1 MPNNPEHLTPKA
13 EHTPKVIFGPIHSR
27 RFGKSLGIDLS
38 PGKKQCN
45 FDCLYCELDPAK
57 TMGTQDEVLSVEMI
71 TAAVKKGLE
80 EHQDID
86 FLTITANGEP
96 TMYPY
101 LSELIDEINKIKGN
115 TKTLILS
122 NAATID
128 DPKVQDTL
136 LKLDE
141 VKLSL
146 DCATQKCLKKLDR
159 SHSGIDVE
167 NIKAGMLEFKRR
179 YNGPL
184 VIEILIVKTLNDSE
198 DEIAR
203 LNDFLL
209 KLQPTRIDIGTIDR
223 PPAFDVKP
231 VSYEELLHISHLF
244 DSSLPVYI
252 ASRKK
257 ADISASSYSYEEIL
271 ETLSKRPLTREDIEA
286 LFDEESQKRA
296 ENLLHKGKIRLVE
309 TNGVKFYKKV

>member
-1 MPNNPEHLTPKA
+1 MNI
-13 EHTPKVIFGPIHSR
+13 IFGPIHSR
-27 RFGKSLGIDLS
+27 RFGKSLGVDLS

-57 TMGTQDEVLSVEMI
+57 TMGTQDEVLSVETI
-71 TAAVKKGLE
+71 ISAIQKGLS

-122 NAATID
+122 NAATIN
-128 DPKVQDTL
+128 DPKVQNAL

-159 SHSGIDVE
+159 SHAGIDVE
-167 NIKAGMLEFKRR
+167 NIKAGMLAFKKK
-179 YNGPL
+179 YKGPL

-198 DEIAR
+198 EEIHK
-203 LNDFLL
+203 LNEFLL

-244 DSSLPVYI
+244 DSALPVYI

-257 ADISASSYSYEEIL
+257 ADISSSSYTYEEIL
-271 ETLSKRPLTREDIEA
+271 ETLTKRPLTQEDIEA
-286 LFDEESQKRA
+286 LMDEESRKRV
-296 ENLLHKGKIRLVE
+296 ENLLHKGKIKSVE
-309 TNGVKFYKKV
+309 TNGVKFYKKA

>member
-1 MPNNPEHLTPKA
+1 MNI
-13 EHTPKVIFGPIHSR
+13 IFGPIHSR

-38 PGKKQCN
+38 PDKKQCN

-57 TMGTQDEVLSVEMI
+57 TMSSYDEVVSVEEI
-71 TAAVKKGLE
+71 TSALKKALK
-80 EHQDID
+80 EHGDID
-86 FLTITANGEP
+86 FITLTANGEP
-96 TMYPY
+96 TLYPY
-101 LSELIDEINKIKGN
+101 LGELIEEINTFKGE
-115 TKTLILS
+115 TKTLILT
-122 NAATID
+122 NASTID
-128 DPKVQDTL
+128 DMKVQEAL

-167 NIKAGMLEFKRR
+167 NIKAGMLDFKSK
-179 YNGPL
+179 YDGPL
-184 VIEILIVKTLNDSE
+184 IIEILIVKTLNDSKE
-198 DEIAR
+198 EIAK

-231 VSYEELLHISHLF
+231 VSYKELFEISNAF
-244 DSSLPVYI
+244 DSTLPVYI

-257 ADISASSYSYEEIL
+257 ADITASNYSDKEIVD
-271 ETLSKRPLTREDIEA
+271 TLRKRPLTQEDIDV
-286 LFDEESQKRA
+286 LFDNESKNRFEKLLKEDKIKR
-296 ENLLHKGKIRLVE
+296 VS
-309 TNGVKFYKKV
+309 TNGVIFYKKV

>member
-1 MPNNPEHLTPKA
+1 MSI
-13 EHTPKVIFGPIHSR
+13 IFGPIHSR
-27 RFGKSLGIDLS
+27 RFGKSLGVDLS
-38 PGKKQCN
+38 PSKKQCN

-57 TMGTQDEVLSVEMI
+57 TMEGQDDVLSVETI
-71 TAAVKKGLE
+71 VNAIKKGLS

-96 TMYPY
+96 TLYPH

-128 DPKVQDTL
+128 DPKVQDAL

-167 NIKAGMLEFKRR
+167 NIKRGMLAFRER
-179 YNGPL
+179 YKGPL

-198 DEIAR
+198 EEIAE
-203 LNDFLL
+203 LNAFLL
-209 KLQPTRIDIGTIDR
+209 KLRPTRIDIGTIDR
-223 PPAFDVKP
+223 PPAFNVKP
-231 VSYEELLHISHLF
+231 VTYEELLHISHLF
-244 DSSLPVYI
+244 DSSLPLYI

-257 ADISASSYSYEEIL
+257 ADISSSDYSYEEIL
-271 ETLSKRPLTREDIEA
+271 ETLAKRPLTEEDIEV
-286 LFDEESQKRA
+286 LFDEESRKRF
-296 ENLLHKGKIRLVE
+296 ENLLYKGKIKLVE
-309 TNGVKFYKKV
+309 TNGVKFYKKN

>member
-1 MPNNPEHLTPKA
+1 MNI
-13 EHTPKVIFGPIHSR
+13 IFGPIHSR
-27 RFGKSLGIDLS
+27 RFGKSLGVDLS

-57 TMGTQDEVLSVEMI
+57 TMEHYDDVVTVEEVT
-71 TAAVKKGLE
+71 TALREALAA
-80 EHQDID
+80 HQDID
-86 FLTITANGEP
+86 FITLTANGEP
-96 TMYPY
+96 TLYPH
-101 LSELIDEINKIKGN
+101 LEALIDEINTFKGK
-115 TKTLILS
+115 TKTLILT

-128 DPKVQDTL
+128 DPKVQSAL

-159 SHSGIDVE
+159 SHSGIEVE
-167 NIKAGMLEFKRR
+167 NIKAGMLDFKRK
-179 YNGPL
+179 YQGPL

-198 DEIAR
+198 EEIAQ
-203 LNDFLL
+203 LNAFLL
-209 KLQPTRIDIGTIDR
+209 KLKPTRIDIGTIDR

-257 ADISASSYSYEEIL
+257 ADISPDSYAYEEIL
-271 ETLSKRPLTREDIEA
+271 ETLSKRPLTKEDIEA
-286 LFDEESQKRA
+286 LFDEESQKRV
-296 ENLLHKGKIRLVE
+296 ENLLHKQKIKLVE
-309 TNGVKFYKKV
+309 TNGVKFYKKA

>member
-1 MPNNPEHLTPKA
+1 METNSERL
-13 EHTPKVIFGPIHSR
+13 PKVIFGPIHSR

-57 TMGTQDEVLSVEMI
+57 TMDDQDEVLSVETII
-71 TAAVKKGLE
+71 TAIQKGLS

-96 TMYPY
+96 TMYPH

-128 DPKVQDTL
+128 DPKVQEAL

-159 SHSGIDVE
+159 SHTGIDVE
-167 NIKAGMLEFKRR
+167 NIKAGMLEFKRK
-179 YNGPL
+179 YKGPL
-184 VIEILIVKTLNDSE
+184 IIEILIVKTLNDSE
-198 DEIAR
+198 EEISR
-203 LNDFLL
+203 LNEYLL

-244 DSSLPVYI
+244 DSSLHVYI

-257 ADISASSYSYEEIL
+257 ADISSSSYSYDEIL
-271 ETLSKRPLTREDIEA
+271 ETLSKRPLTQEDIEA
-286 LFDEESQKRA
+286 LMDEESQKRV
-296 ENLLHKGKIRLVE
+296 ENLLHKQKIRLVE
-309 TNGVKFYKKV
+309 TNGVKFYKKA